1 MRWEV
6 VGKMG
11 WWKSLMG
18 FVFLFVGLVS
28 GNAAEPAQ
36 SAATPAPPGPTS
48 PAVPLAS
55 PRRGT
60 ALPAQSG
67 PTSPQPATPPT
78 KPADSSAKPTQPNE
92 LDVLAGL
99 DEPEKPGEMMTQYL
113 LGQIAEAEKKWR
125 QDYEARKTPEQIAAY
140 QEYLKKEF
148 IRRIGGL
155 PEARTPLNAKVVG
168 QQKRRGYRLEKVIF
182 ESQPGHYVTAALFL
196 PDPER
201 FKPPYPGVVLACGHS
216 NEAKAYPAYAGAS
229 ALMALNGL
237 ACLAFDPIDQG
248 ERHQWRDPDGK
259 FTLWGT
265 AGHTMIGKGSI
276 LLGRNTAR
284 FEIWDAMRAVDYLQS
299 RPDVLPDRIGATGIS
314 GGGTQTA
321 YLMALDSR
329 ILAAAPGCYLCS
341 LYGRLLKTNGPQD
354 AEQNIFGQLALGMD
368 HADYCM
374 MRAPLPTLILAATQD
389 YFNIEDAW
397 MSFRMAKRLYGRLGY
412 PERMELAEADEKH
425 GFSVPLREA
434 TVRWM
439 LRWLAGREE
448 AVFEPK
454 DMDVPTQEDLRCT
467 PEGEVMLLAG
477 ARSVYDLNRD
487 YARQLAEQRKKL
499 WAQTPRPELLER
511 IRQIAGIRP
520 LANLPAPEVLQR
532 GVVKRPGYEIEKL
545 LFQPE
550 KGIYLPALLFIPAGD
565 GPKAAV
571 LYIHEDGKQADAQPG
586 GQIETLVRAGH
597 MVLAVDLRGTG
608 ETQSPQQRYFARE
621 LHGPDGQD
629 FYLAYLLGR
638 SHVGM
643 RTEDILVCARW
654 LQTRLA
660 SAQGG
665 RQTAQAVELVAVG
678 YVGTSALHA
687 AALEPELFSAVK
699 LVRPLVSWTNGV
711 ELGYNKIRLVNLV
724 HGALEVYD
732 LPELADLVR
741 EKLGDRFVVQ
751 DPRDAMDRAI
761 QK

>member
-6 VGKMG
+6 TGTIMG
-11 WWKSLMG
+11 WKRLLG
-18 FVFLFVGLVS
+18 CLFVFTGLVS
-28 GNAAEPAQ
+28 GDAAEPAKP
-36 SAATPAPPGPTS
+36 SAAPA
-48 PAVPLAS
+48 
-55 PRRGT
+55 
-60 ALPAQSG
+60 
-67 PTSPQPATPPT
+67 
-78 KPADSSAKPTQPNE
+78 KPAASSPKPAAQGPSKPAKPDE
-92 LDVLAGL
+92 LAVLAGL
-99 DEPEKPGEMMTQYL
+99 AELEKPGEMMTQYL
-113 LGQIAEAEKKWR
+113 LAQVAEAEKKWL

-140 QEYLKKEF
+140 QEHLKKEF

-155 PEARTPLNAKVVG
+155 PEQRPPLNAKIVG

-182 ESQPGHYVTAALFL
+182 ESQPNHYVTAALFL

-201 FKPPYPGVVLACGHS
+201 FKPPYPGVVLSCGHS
-216 NEAKAYPAYAGAS
+216 NEAKAYSAYAGAS
-229 ALMALNGL
+229 ALMALNGV

-265 AGHTMIGKGSI
+265 AAHTMIGKGSI

-299 RPDVLPDRIGATGIS
+299 RPDVDPKRIGATGIS

-329 ILAAAPGCYLCS
+329 VWAAAPGCYLCS

-354 AEQNIFGQLALGMD
+354 AEQNIFGQLAIGMD

-374 MRAPLPTLILAATQD
+374 MRAPQPTLILAATQD
-389 YFNIEDAW
+389 YFNVEDAW

-412 PERMELAEADEKH
+412 PERMELAETDEKH
-425 GFSVPLREA
+425 GFSVQLREA
-434 TVRWM
+434 SVRWM

-454 DMDVPTQEDLRCT
+454 DMDVPTKQDLQCT
-467 PEGEVMLLAG
+467 PEGEVMLLPG

-499 WAQTPRPELLER
+499 WAETPRPELLQR
-511 IRQIAGIRP
+511 VRQIAGVRP
-520 LANLPAPEVLQR
+520 LAELPAPQVLQR
-532 GVVKRPGYEIEKL
+532 DVVKRDGYQIEKI

-550 KGIYLPALLFIPAGD
+550 KGIYLPALLFVPAGE

-571 LYIHEDGKQADAQPG
+571 VYVHEDGKQAHAQPG
-586 GQIETLVRAGH
+586 GPIETLVRAGT
-597 MVLAVDLRGTG
+597 MVLAVDLRGIG
-608 ETQSPQQRYFARE
+608 ETQSGVQRYFSKE
-621 LHGPDGQD
+621 LYGPDGQD

-638 SHVGM
+638 SYVGM
-643 RTEDILVCARW
+643 RTEDILICARW
-654 LQTRLA
+654 LQGRLGA
-660 SAQGG
+660 APGG
-665 RQTAQAVELVAVG
+665 QQPAKAVELAAVG
-678 YVGTSALHA
+678 YLGASALHA

-711 ELGYNKIRLVNLV
+711 ELGYNKIPLVNLV

-741 EKLGDRFVVQ
+741 EKLADHFVLE
-751 DPRDAMDRAI
+751 DPRDALNQPI